1 MKLAVAGYRGFT
13 DYHLFKQH
21 LVAFIEEHGEPV
33 EIISGGAKGADA
45 MAERY
50 AKEENLPVVVLKPD
64 WKTQGRKA
72 AILRN
77 TDIVA
82 RCTHLLAFPPRRFVP
97 GSPGTN
103 TSVARERK
111 IRLRKP
117 RGRVKYIKKCGFE

>member
-50 AKEENLPVVVLKPD
+50 AKEENLPIVVLRPE
-64 WKTQGRKA
+64 WKTHGRKA
-72 AILRN
+72 GILRN

-82 RCTHLLAFPPRRFVP
+82 RCTHLLAFPSEV
-97 GSPGTN
+97 GKGTQD
-103 TSVARERK
+103 TVKKAKRSGK
-111 IRLRKP
+111 IYKE
-117 RGRVKYIKKCGFE
+117 VWI